1 MKKKSKNQ
9 AGFAFVEALLAL
21 AILGVFGT
29 ALLGGLASATK
40 ATPIADESSTAQN
53 LAESQMEYVLTQDYD
68 YANSPPQYLVL
79 SGTAVP
85 EGYNITNV
93 ASRLD
98 PHGDGSDDDDGIQK
112 IEITVQ
118 HWDKVVTELEG
129 YRIRQ

>member
-1 MKKKSKNQ
+1 MKKRSRNQ
-9 AGFAFVEALLAL
+9 GGFAFVEALLAL
-21 AILGVFGT
+21 VILGVFGT
-29 ALLGGLASATK
+29 ALLGGLAVVTK
-40 ATPIADESSTAQN
+40 ATPIADEASMAQN

-68 YANSPPQYLVL
+68 HVSNPPQYIVL

-85 EGYNITNV
+85 EGYSITNV

-98 PHGDGSDDDDGIQK
+98 PDSDGYDDDDGIQR

-118 HWDKVVTELEG
+118 HWDNEVTKLEG